1 MPVSFNNIPANLRV
15 PLFYAEVDNSQAGIF
30 SQNLRALLIGQRLS
44 TGTIAEGVPT
54 LVSTPDQAKT
64 FFGKGSMLARMVEAF
79 RANNLSTELW
89 CIALDDAVAAVAAA
103 ADITITGTAT
113 AAGTLS
119 LYIAGQRVQV
129 TVPSGATATEV
140 ATAIAAA
147 VQADTNLPVS
157 ATSALG
163 VATLTARNKGTVGN
177 GIDLRIN
184 YLGALGGEAM
194 PAGISVAIDAMADG
208 ATDPDLADAIAV
220 MGDEAYEYVVIPYT
234 DSTALNLIGAE
245 MNDTVGRWSY
255 ARQLYGHVY
264 SARTGTASELDT
276 FGDARN
282 DPHVSVVGYA
292 SSPTPAY
299 EVAAMFGAVAAR
311 ALSIDPARP
320 LQTLPLLGF
329 RAPVP
334 AARFVFAENQAL
346 LHSGVSTLA
355 YEGGEARI
363 QRAVTT
369 YRVNAFGE
377 PDVSFL
383 DVTTLATLSYVLR
396 SMRQRI
402 TQKFP
407 RHKLANDGT
416 RFGPGQAIVTPN
428 IIRSELIAHYSELE
442 FLGLVENVEA
452 FKSHLIVERNA
463 TDPNRIDVVYPPD
476 LVNQLRIFAV
486 LAQFRLQ
493 FATAA

>member
-1 MPVSFNNIPANLRV
+1 
-15 PLFYAEVDNSQAGIF
+15 
-30 SQNLRALLIGQRLS
+30 
-44 TGTIAEGVPT
+44 
-54 LVSTPDQAKT
+54 
-64 FFGKGSMLARMVEAF
+64 
-79 RANNLSTELW
+79 
-89 CIALDDAVAAVAAA
+89 
-103 ADITITGTAT
+103 
-113 AAGTLS
+113 
-119 LYIAGQRVQV
+119 
-129 TVPSGATATEV
+129 
-140 ATAIAAA
+140 
-147 VQADTNLPVS
+147 
-157 ATSALG
+157 
-163 VATLTARNKGTVGN
+163 
-177 GIDLRIN
+177 
-184 YLGALGGEAM
+184 
-194 PAGISVAIDAMADG
+194 
-208 ATDPDLADAIAV
+208 
-220 MGDEAYEYVVIPYT
+220 
-234 DSTALNLIGAE
+234 
-245 MNDTVGRWSY
+245 
-255 ARQLYGHVY
+255 
-264 SARTGTASELDT
+264 
-276 FGDARN
+276 
-282 DPHVSVVGYA
+282 
-292 SSPTPAY
+292 
-299 EVAAMFGAVAAR
+299 MFGAVAAR

-407 RHKLANDGT
+407 RHNLANDGT